1 MVHWKGFMHVPAVEQ
16 QKMITG
22 QAVEMVHIGKIT
34 LIFKLVPLSL
44 NTLIVE
50 VIMVTEDIMA
60 AGSEDQSA

>member
-34 LIFKLVPLSL
+34 LIFKLVPL
-44 NTLIVE
+44 IFG
-50 VIMVTEDIMA
+50 IMVIESIVAFDS
-60 AGSEDQSA
+60 GDQSA